1 MRLTRRGI
9 AAAAVAA
16 LSLGLTGPLGGP
28 VEGIT
33 RRPRTRPRVTRARVT
48 TTRVPARTRSI
59 STVTVDAARLGEV
72 SGCAFSRRDPNLV
85 WLHND
90 SGDTARVFPVDVST
104 GVVGPAVEVAGVDV
118 ADAED
123 IAITPGGD
131 LVLADIGDNDERRA
145 DVALVRFPEPAP
157 GSRSASGTVT
167 RYSYPDGPRDAEALL
182 IEPDGASALVITKSA
197 TGRSQVFRADLSAD
211 PKLPGVHP
219 MTQVGELTISGE
231 GFFFPNLVTAAD
243 TVGGGSAIVVRTYAY
258 GYLFRRPTGAPFERA
273 LEATPERFDLP
284 GMIQAEAICSSPDGT
299 RLVTTTEARG
309 AATFPL
315 SVVPVP
321 R

>member
-1 MRLTRRGI
+1 MSLTRRVF
-9 AAAAVAA
+9 AAA
-16 LSLGLTGPLGGP
+16 LLLCLTGPLGAP
-28 VEGIT
+28 ADGIT
-33 RRPRTRPRVTRARVT
+33 RRPRTRPRVNRGWVT
-48 TTRVPARTRSI
+48 TTRVPSRAKSI
-59 STVTVDAARLGEV
+59 STVTVDATSLAEV

-104 GVVGPAVEVAGVDV
+104 GVVGPAVEISGVDV

-123 IAITPGGD
+123 IAITPGGE
-131 LVLADIGDNDERRA
+131 LVLADIGDNAERRA
-145 DVALVRFPEPAP
+145 DVTLVRFPEPAP

-167 RYSYPDGPRDAEALL
+167 RYSYPDGPHDAEALL
-182 IEPDGASALVITKSA
+182 IEPDGAGALVITKSA
-197 TGRSQVFRADLSAD
+197 TGRSQVFRADLSD
-211 PKLPGVHP
+211 PKLPGVRP
-219 MTQVGELTISGE
+219 MTQVGEFTISGE

-258 GYLFRRPTGAPFERA
+258 GYLFRRPAGAPFARA

-284 GMIQAEAICSSPDGT
+284 GMIQAEAVCSSPDGT

-315 SVVPVP
+315 SVVPMP